1 MSQKAFRSVLSFS
14 FLLCTR
20 LVLSTPPEDPIKC
33 SSPKN
38 TSCTVTNSYG
48 VFPDRSICSASQVLY
63 PTSEDELVSAVAFA
77 AKNRMK
83 MKVATRYSHSIPKL
97 VCPDGQNGL
106 LLSTKYLNQV
116 VKVDVEER
124 KMVVQSGV
132 TLKQLINEAAK
143 AGLALPYGPY
153 WWGLTIGGL
162 MGTGAH
168 GSSLWGRGSSVH
180 DHVVEVRVVV
190 PASPENGF
198 AKVLVL
204 KEGDEDL
211 NAVKVSLGVLG
222 VLSQITLKLEPMF
235 KRSITYLV
243 KDDSELGGQVASFG
257 RQHEFADITWY
268 PSQHKAVYRVD
279 DRVPIDVPGNGLY
292 DFIPFRPTASLEL
305 ALIRT
310 TEDIQESTNDANGKC
325 LGAKTTTDA
334 LINSAYGLT
343 NNGMIFT
350 GYPVIGF
357 QNRLQASGT
366 CLDSFMDAKITA
378 CAWDSRIKGEFFH
391 QTTFSIAL
399 SSAKGFIED
408 VQKLVQLEPKSL
420 CGVELYNGILM
431 RYVKTSSAYLGKQD
445 DAIDFDLTYYRSK
458 DPMKPRL
465 YEDILEEI
473 EQLGIFKY
481 GGLPHWGK
489 NRNLA
494 FDKAIRK
501 YRFAD
506 KFLKVKERF
515 DPHGLFSSEWTD
527 QVLGLKEGLMIEK
540 DGCALE
546 GLCICSQD
554 RHCAP
559 SKGYFC
565 RPGKVYKEARVCAH
579 VKSKR
584 M

>member
-1 MSQKAFRSVLSFS
+1 MA
-14 FLLCTR
+14 
-20 LVLSTPPEDPIKC
+20 TPPEDPIKC
-33 SSPKN
+33 SSPRN
-38 TSCTVTNSYG
+38 TSCTITNSYG
-48 VFPDRSICSASQVLY
+48 AFPDRTTCSASQVLY
-63 PTSEDELVSAVAFA
+63 PTSEDELVSAIAFA

-97 VCPDGQNGL
+97 VCPDDQKNGL
-106 LLSTKYLNQV
+106 LISTKYLNQI

-124 KMVVQSGV
+124 KMVIASGV
-132 TLKQLINEAAK
+132 TLRQLINEAAK
-143 AGLALPYGPY
+143 VGLALPYGPY

-180 DHVVEVRVVV
+180 DHVVEVRIVV
-190 PASPENGF
+190 PTSPENGF

-222 VLSQITLKLEPMF
+222 VLSQITIKLEPMF

-243 KDDSELGGQVASFG
+243 KNDSDLGDQVASFG

-268 PSQHKAVYRVD
+268 PSQQKAVYRVD
-279 DRVPIDVPGNGLY
+279 DRVPINTSGNGLS
-292 DFIPFRPTASLEL
+292 DFLPFRPTASLEL
-305 ALIRT
+305 ALVRT
-310 TEDIQESTNDANGKC
+310 IEDVQESTNDANGKC
-325 LGAKTTTDA
+325 SLAKTITDA

-343 NNGMIFT
+343 NNGIIFT

-366 CLDSFMDAKITA
+366 CLDSPKDAKFTV
-378 CAWDSRIKGEFFH
+378 CAWDSRVKGEFFH
-391 QTTFSIAL
+391 QTTFSIPL
-399 SSAKGFIED
+399 PSAKAFIED
-408 VQKLVQLEPKSL
+408 VQKLVQIEPKSL
-420 CGVELYNGILM
+420 CGQELYNGILM
-431 RYVKTSSAYLGKQD
+431 RYVKTSSAFLGKQD
-445 DAIDFDLTYYRSK
+445 DAIDFDITYYRSK
-458 DPMKPRL
+458 DPMNPRL

-501 YRFAD
+501 YKFVD
-506 KFLKVKERF
+506 KFLQVKERF
-515 DPHGLFSSEWTD
+515 DPQGLFSSEWTD
-527 QVLGLKEGLMIEK
+527 QVLGLKKGLMIEK

-554 RHCAP
+554 SHCAP
-559 SKGYFC
+559 SKGYYC
-565 RPGKVYKEARVCAH
+565 RPGKVYKEARVCAR
-579 VKSKR
+579 VKSKV
-584 M
+584 